1 MGAAMTE
8 EFAQALERT
17 AKANEAMYAGD
28 PEPYIALF
36 TQHDPV
42 SLFGAWGPCKT
53 AWPDIERTLRWV
65 GSRFSGGTMTT
76 ENVVVHSGGDVAC
89 TVGYEHGRVAIDGG
103 EHRDV
108 RLRVTHIYRLENER
122 WRLAHRHGDW
132 APVDQSPTA

>member
-1 MGAAMTE
+1 MIE

-65 GSRFSGGTMTT
+65 GSRFSGGKMTT

-108 RLRVTHIYRLENER
+108 RLRVTQIYRLENER